1 MYSTTR
7 LSLEETMRIL
17 ITGGTGFVGTRLI
30 NRLLDSNHTLCL
42 VTRNIQRVKNKFSS
56 GIEWIEWDALQ
67 QEFPKDQLQGPLDGV
82 INLMGENL
90 ANKRWT
96 SAQKTKLRDS
106 RIQSTQKLI
115 SALIKAEHRIDFFI
129 QASAIGFYPVNQETA
144 IDENSSKGSG
154 FLSDLCHEWEQT
166 LNALPDSTRKV
177 ILRIGVVL
185 GPEAGAMNKMLF
197 PFRLGLGGPV
207 GNGRQMMSWIHVDDL
222 IKIIQTAVEDTSYRG
237 IFNSVSPVPASNR
250 EFTKA
255 LGKALKRPTLFPVPP
270 LALRTLMGEMACL
283 VLDGQTIL
291 PKALE
296 QKSFS
301 FDHPHIDEAIVHL
314 LGKKVASG

>member
-1 MYSTTR
+1 MYSTII
-7 LSLEETMRIL
+7 LSWEETMRIL

-30 NRLLDSNHTLCL
+30 NRLLGLEHTLCL
-42 VTRNIQRVKNKFSS
+42 VTRNIQRVKHKFPSK
-56 GIEWIEWDALQ
+56 IEWIEWDALR
-67 QEFPKDQLQGPLDGV
+67 QEFPKDQLQGPLDGI

-90 ANKRWT
+90 ANKRW
-96 SAQKTKLRDS
+96 SLAQKTKLRNS
-106 RIQSTQKLI
+106 RIQSTQKLV
-115 SALIKAEHRIDFFI
+115 SALIKAELNPAFFI
-129 QASAIGFYPVNQETA
+129 QASAIGLYPVNQETT
-144 IDENSSKGSG
+144 IDENSPKGSG

-222 IKIIQTAVEDTSYRG
+222 TKIIQTATEDPSYRG
-237 IFNSVSPVPASNR
+237 VFNAVSPGPASNR

-270 LALRTLMGEMACL
+270 LALRMMMGEMACL

-296 QKSFS
+296 QKNFS
-301 FDHPHIDEAIVHL
+301 FGHPTLMRRWRISFKSHNA
-314 LGKKVASG
+314 